1 MPNIPAIYSLLPME
15 THFTPYLQT
24 KGSTGTITTKST
36 YSSTIDALESYLTG
50 WNSTFYFSAKS
61 HQALLFVNG
70 KHVTQ
75 LVESYYIVG
84 DDESTPSMLRIT
96 LNSSNQK
103 TGEVSIASTTTSGDG
118 TVSLH
123 SALINGSVTD
133 NILFKY
139 SADNISAEH
148 VGMITGNDDQKTFNY
163 ICDVIND
170 INVNSYNDSTFFS
183 RYSGYKEAR

>member
-1 MPNIPAIYSLLPME
+1 
-15 THFTPYLQT
+15 
-24 KGSTGTITTKST
+24 
-36 YSSTIDALESYLTG
+36 
-50 WNSTFYFSAKS
+50 
-61 HQALLFVNG
+61 
-70 KHVTQ
+70 
-75 LVESYYIVG
+75 
-84 DDESTPSMLRIT
+84 MLRIT